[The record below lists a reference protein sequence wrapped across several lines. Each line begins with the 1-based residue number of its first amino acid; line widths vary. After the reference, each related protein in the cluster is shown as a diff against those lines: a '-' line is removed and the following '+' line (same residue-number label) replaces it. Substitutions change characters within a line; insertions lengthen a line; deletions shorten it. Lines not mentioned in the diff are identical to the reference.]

1 MKKYLKKLPK
11 LRKRE
16 EKPATPGRITN
27 ETVAEHRERILA
39 GGRKF
44 KYPIQYAKHKLVIN
58 SIVIGIAALA
68 LLSALIWQQ
77 LYVAENTSKFVYR
90 VTQLLPLPVAS
101 VDGSWV
107 RYSDYLRRYR
117 SAIHA
122 LQNQNQ
128 ISLNSEAGQ
137 RQAEFIKREELTRAE
152 REAYVAKLA
161 EELDLSVTT
170 KEVNEVIQRDVDAKN
185 VSLEGYERNVL
196 NAYFDWSLDD
206 YREVVRMDLL
216 RRKVS
221 FEIDT
226 QAATKI
232 ASLKKK
238 VKSDNFEEIAKA
250 ESDDDATKASGG
262 RVGSL
267 PLNNLDPHGLIAA
280 AHKLER
286 NEVSDVI
293 KGSDGYYIIKL
304 LRKNDKSI
312 EYAQIKVALT
322 EFNDRFKKLRD
333 ANKIEEYIDV
343 DDSQS

>member
-1 MKKYLKKLPK
+1 MKTFLKKKIQK
-11 LRKRE
+11 LRKGDE
-16 EKPATPGRITN
+16 QPAAPGRITN

-58 SIVIGIAALA
+58 SIIIGVVALVLLVA
-68 LLSALIWQQ
+68 LVWQQ

-90 VTQLLPLPVAS
+90 VTQLLPAPVAS
-101 VDGSWV
+101 VDGAWV

-137 RQAEFIKREELTRAE
+137 RQSEFIKREELTRAE
-152 REAYVAKLA
+152 RETYVMKLA
-161 EELDLSVTT
+161 SELGLSVSA
-170 KEVNEVIQRDVDAKN
+170 KEVDAVIQRDIDAKS
-185 VSLEGYERNVL
+185 VSLEAYERNVL
-196 NAYFDWSLDD
+196 NAFFDWSIED
-206 YREVVRMDLL
+206 YREVVRLDLL

-221 FEIDT
+221 FEIDK
-226 QAATKI
+226 QAAAKI
-232 ASLKKK
+232 KTLERK
-238 VKSDNFEEIAKA
+238 VTSDNFEKIAKA
-250 ESDDDATKASGG
+250 ESDDAATKASGG

-267 PLNNLDPHGLIAA
+267 PLNNLDPNGLIAA
-280 AHKLER
+280 ARKLDR

-322 EFNDRFKKLRD
+322 EFNDRFKKLKD
-333 ANKIEEYIDV
+333 EGKIEEFIDV
-343 DDSQS
+343 EEQQ